1 MRSPRLRPR
10 GQLRGDWR
18 RRTGPRAAGI
28 TTLCWLA
35 RLGIRPKPPADRPLP
50 PTPTLS
56 ALVIKPLALGDV
68 LRATGFTA
76 ALRQALPGA
85 CITFAVGDYAAPA
98 LTNNP
103 DIDDIM
109 PMGMLGTPRRYDAAQ
124 YLAFVRRL
132 RKRHFDAA
140 FVLDRS
146 PAMAL
151 LPYLAR
157 IPYRV
162 GLDSRQRGF
171 AHTTRVA
178 VGIEDNEV
186 AMYRRVARMAGINP
200 TDAACVFRPTQ
211 DDVAAARRLAEE
223 FELDAGALRV
233 VIAPGGGVN
242 PGAVD
247 VSKRWPAERFADVAD
262 WLIRRRGAR
271 VCLVGT
277 ASDGPSISAMR
288 RAMSQQAVSL
298 EGRTTFGQLGALIAG
313 GDLFVGN
320 DSASAQLALG
330 VDAPSVTIFTATEP
344 WIYGTETPRSAS
356 VFAGSKERGLG
367 GPPTVD
373 MVTSAI
379 TRLLAEQA
387 DSRGASR
394 KSDAPKGSGSS

>member
-1 MRSPRLRPR
+1 MRGLRLRPH
-10 GQLRGDWR
+10 GPFRGDWR

-28 TTLCWLA
+28 TALCRLA
-35 RLGIRPKPPADRPLP
+35 RLGIRPQPPDDGPLP
-50 PTPTLS
+50 PKPALS

-76 ALRQALPGA
+76 ALRRALPDA
-85 CITFAVGDYAAPA
+85 DITFAVGDYAAPA
-98 LTNNP
+98 LANNP

-124 YLAFVRRL
+124 YLAFVRRI
-132 RKRHFDAA
+132 RKRQFDAA

-157 IPYRV
+157 IPYRI

-186 AMYRRVARMAGINP
+186 ATYRRVARLAGIDP
-200 TDAACVFRPTQ
+200 TDAVCVFRPTQ
-211 DDVAAARRLAEE
+211 DDIATARRLAEE
-223 FELDAGALRV
+223 FELDSGALRV

-247 VSKRWPAERFADVAD
+247 VSKRWPAERFAEVAD
-262 WLIRRRGAR
+262 WLIRRQDAR

-288 RAMSQQAVSL
+288 RAMTRQAVSL

-313 GDLFVGN
+313 SGLFVGN

-344 WIYGTETPRSAS
+344 WIYGTETPRS
-356 VFAGSKERGLG
+356 VPVYTGSKAESLG
-367 GPPTVD
+367 SPPPVA
-373 MVTSAI
+373 MVTAAI
-379 TRLLAEQA
+379 SRLLAKPA
-387 DSRGASR
+387 HASGAS
-394 KSDAPKGSGSS
+394 